1 MLPSAFWGVTPDPRA
16 TTVQNVSVQ
25 IPLET
30 LSEVAG
36 EYGPSAYVVV
46 GTADGPARITHSQV
60 AFTADG
66 ELLVDLG
73 RSSHRSLADRPAV
86 AVLWPATNDQS
97 MSLIVD
103 GLVAGPLDV
112 DDGGEV
118 RITPT
123 GAVRHRPA

>member
-1 MLPSAFWGVTPDPRA
+1 MQA
-16 TTVQNVSVQ
+16 VSIQ
-25 IPLET
+25 IPLED
-30 LSEVAG
+30 LSELTL

-46 GTADGPARITHSQV
+46 GAADGPPHITHSRV
-60 AFTADG
+60 TFTAEGD
-66 ELLVDLG
+66 LLVELG
-73 RSSHRSLADRPAV
+73 RSSHRCLEDQPAL

-103 GLVAGPLDV
+103 GLIAGSVDV
-112 DDGGEV
+112 DDGGQV